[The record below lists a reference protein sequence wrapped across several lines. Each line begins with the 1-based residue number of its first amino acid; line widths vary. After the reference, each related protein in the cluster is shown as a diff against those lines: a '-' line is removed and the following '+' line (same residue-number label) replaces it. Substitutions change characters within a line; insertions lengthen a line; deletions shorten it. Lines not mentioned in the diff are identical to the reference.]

1 MTSVITGDIIN
12 SKKSRT
18 ASWIK
23 VLKKELGRW
32 GDTPKQWEIFRGD
45 SFQLEVKDTTQVLA
59 IAIQLK
65 AALRTLPGID
75 VRIAIGIGDK
85 TYNAKVITESN
96 GSAFVHS
103 GELVEELKELKV
115 NMAIRSGHNNFD
127 KEMNLYLKLALVIMD
142 GWTTNSA
149 KTVYTAM
156 LYPAKSQE
164 ELGKLLK
171 VKQNA
176 VSTRLKRA
184 CYYEIKEVI
193 EMYQTKITEV

>member
-1 MTSVITGDIIN
+1 MTNVITGDIIN

-18 ASWIK
+18 AGWIK